1 MHLLLALAKKRMRV
15 KIKIKPSYLDRQR
28 GGAGA
33 VPLLPTTPLMAH
45 GACCQLSLQPW
56 GLLSRAVGW
65 EAGSMNSRF

>member
-1 MHLLLALAKKRMRV
+1 MHLWLAPAKKRMRV

-33 VPLLPTTPLMAH
+33 VPLLPTPPLMAH

-65 EAGSMNSRF
+65 EAGSVNSRF